1 MKRQDMPVH
10 ELPSLARYLNE
21 VFDFRATAATLT
33 DSRVAPEIPP
43 SAVFLAAF
51 HGFAFRLP
59 SFQQLEAELTQPA
72 LQQWIGAGRAFR
84 DDVLRYSLAGFH
96 LEGLERMLVQ
106 VNRTLKRNKALDT
119 GRVQGRIV
127 AALDGIEVLSS
138 YSRYCDSCLQR
149 RVSVRKAGV
158 KTEQV
163 QYYHRAVGCQIVN
176 SPSKPFLA
184 LEWLQPG
191 EGEDTA
197 ALRLLRKLPDLYGSR
212 FFDILLLDALYAQA
226 PVLKLADQIGW
237 DLVISLK
244 QNQRELYQSAVR
256 LFASRPADSSG
267 TERHDGKEYQFQL
280 WDSEGFPFTADHPQ
294 PVRVVR
300 SEEKLTQNHYRRGK
314 LEPETT
320 EHEWL
325 WITTLDS
332 QAFPATLVR
341 RLGHDRWKL
350 ENNGWNDLTQN
361 WAFKHGFLHACRHRP
376 QTVSEKGERTPA
388 EVEAVES
395 GSHPQT
401 GLEEGERTPAK
412 VEGAEDGGR
421 PESGSEQSERTPAK
435 AEGVDDGSRPQTG
448 SEQGERTPV
457 ANRGLATVS
466 LILLLAFTLCSA
478 FIHCHSKLFRRYS
491 MSAIEVARQLRFS
504 VSKLPP
510 NIRAPD
516 APAATH
522 PA

>member
-1 MKRQDMPVH
+1 MRRQERPTH
-10 ELPSLARYLNE
+10 ELPSLARYLNK

-72 LQQWIGAGRAFR
+72 LQQWIGASRAFS
-84 DDVLRYSLAGFH
+84 DDVLRYSLSGFH
-96 LEGLERMLVQ
+96 LEGLEQMLVQ
-106 VNRTLKRNKALDT
+106 INRTLKRNKALDA

-138 YSRYCDSCLQR
+138 YSRCCDSCLQR
-149 RVSVRKAGV
+149 RVSVRKDGV

-163 QYYHRAVGCQIVN
+163 QYYHRAVGCQIIS
-176 SPSKPFLA
+176 SPCKPFLA
-184 LEWLQPG
+184 IEWLQPG

-197 ALRLLRKLPDLYGSR
+197 ALRLLHKLPALYGSR

-226 PVLKLADQIGW
+226 PVLKLADRIGW

-256 LFASRPADSSG
+256 LFASRLADGNG
-267 TERHDGKEYQFQL
+267 TERHDGKQYQFQL

-314 LEPETT
+314 LQSETT

-332 QAFPATLVR
+332 QTFPATLVR

-361 WAFKHGFLHACRHRP
+361 WALKHGFLHACRHRP
-376 QTVSEKGERTPA
+376 HTASEQGKCMPAIADGMEDGNHLPTACAQGEPM
-388 EVEAVES
+388 
-395 GSHPQT
+395 
-401 GLEEGERTPAK
+401 PAK
-412 VEGAEDGGR
+412 VEGVADG
-421 PESGSEQSERTPAK
+421 TC
-435 AEGVDDGSRPQTG
+435 PQTG
-448 SEQGERTPV
+448 PEEGERTPV
-457 ANRGLATVS
+457 ANRGLAAVS
-466 LILLLAFTLCSA
+466 LILLLSFTLSSA

-491 MSAIEVARQLRFS
+491 ISTIEVARQLRSS
-504 VSKLPP
+504 VSKLLP
-510 NIRAPD
+510 NVRAPD
-516 APAATH
+516 APAALA

>member
-1 MKRQDMPVH
+1 MRRQEQPVH
-10 ELPSLARYLNE
+10 ELPSFARYLHK
-21 VFDFRATAATLT
+21 VFDFRAAAAALT
-33 DSRVAPEIPP
+33 DSRCVPEIPP
-43 SAVFLAAF
+43 SAVFLAVF

-59 SFQQLEAELTQPA
+59 SFQQLEAELSQPA

-84 DDVLRYSLAGFH
+84 DDVLRYSLSGFD

-106 VNRTLKRNKALDT
+106 VNRTLKRNKAFDA

-138 YSRYCDSCLQR
+138 YSRCCDSCLER
-149 RVSVRKAGV
+149 RVCVRKKGV

-163 QYYHRAVGCQIVN
+163 QYYHRAVGCQIVGG
-176 SPSKPFLA
+176 PCQPFLA

-197 ALRLLRKLPDLYGSR
+197 ALRLLEKLPDLYGSR

-226 PVLKLADQIGW
+226 PVLKLAQRIGW

-244 QNQRELYQSAVR
+244 QNQRELYQSAIR
-256 LFASRPADSSG
+256 LFAQRPADG
-267 TERHDGKEYQFQL
+267 HGQERHDGKEYEFQL
-280 WDSEGFPFTADHPQ
+280 WDTEGLPFSSDHPV

-300 SEEKLTQNHYRRGK
+300 SEEQLTQNHYRRGK
-314 LEPETT
+314 LQPETT

-325 WITTLDS
+325 WVSTLDA
-332 QAFPATLVR
+332 QAFPAKLVR
-341 RLGHDRWKL
+341 GLGHGRWKQ

-376 QTVSEKGERTPA
+376 QA
-388 EVEAVES
+388 I
-395 GSHPQT
+395 
-401 GLEEGERTPAK
+401 
-412 VEGAEDGGR
+412 
-421 PESGSEQSERTPAK
+421 
-435 AEGVDDGSRPQTG
+435 
-448 SEQGERTPV
+448 SEQGQRTPV
-457 ANRGLATVS
+457 ANRGLAAAS
-466 LILLLAFTLCSA
+466 LILLLAFNLCSA
-478 FIHCHSKLFRRYS
+478 FIHCHSKIVRRYP
-491 MSAIEVARQLRFS
+491 MSTLEVARQLRLS

-516 APAATH
+516 SPAAPH
-522 PA
+522 PT